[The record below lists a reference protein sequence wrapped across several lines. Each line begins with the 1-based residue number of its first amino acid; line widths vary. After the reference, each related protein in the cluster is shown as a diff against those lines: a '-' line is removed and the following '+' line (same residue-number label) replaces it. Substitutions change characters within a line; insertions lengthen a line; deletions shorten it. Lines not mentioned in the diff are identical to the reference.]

1 MILIVLFKF
10 LDAKPILQCLWL
22 SSFLPSCS
30 FTVLET
36 LSVMLFSYCHQLLSY
51 VFSLNNSSVQQQT
64 RMINVPW
71 DVACYPRPLYSC
83 LVVLPTFASARL
95 SARLLCILCICLC
108 QAFSVFCL
116 LWAFCYAL
124 CWLAIQSCSLCGPWG
139 LLEDCVHWVPWVC
152 LFLKLGYAGYA
163 WETVGAV
170 SWP

>member
-95 SARLLCILCICLC
+95 SLLD
-108 QAFSVFCL
+108 FSVFSVFASVRL
-116 LWAFCYAL
+116 SLYFASSGHFVML
-124 CWLAIQSCSLCGPWG
+124 SVGWLYSLVV
-139 LLEDCVHWVPWVC
+139 CVAPGV
-152 LFLKLGYAGYA
+152 FLKTVYTGYHGYAC
-163 WETVGAV
+163 
-170 SWP
+170 SWS